1 MPGCFKT
8 YETSISLLIPQYG
21 IPAVVPEN
29 VNWAIIKSGLSV
41 PELPVLGICS
51 YLAED
56 SS

>member
-29 VNWAIIKSGLSV
+29 VNWAIIKTGLSV